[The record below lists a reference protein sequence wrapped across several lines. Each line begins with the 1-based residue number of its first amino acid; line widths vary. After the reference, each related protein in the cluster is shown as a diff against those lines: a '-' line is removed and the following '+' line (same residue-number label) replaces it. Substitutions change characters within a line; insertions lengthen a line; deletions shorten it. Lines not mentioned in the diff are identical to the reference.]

1 MIDKEIET
9 SMTKYIPMPICVI
22 NCQGKVI
29 EASER
34 ISDVFLYD
42 GILDSDIFALTGIKT
57 SDLYASSESG
67 NYPMIRRNDRVFKLV
82 TNKIGEK
89 QEAEETGTEQ
99 IPNAGSKFEAEEENH
114 RKKHLEEIKEERDL
128 AVFFCDVTNLEELK
142 DRYND
147 EKPCIAKI
155 QLDNYDQL
163 IDSTGPVPRLAL
175 SSEIDQVI
183 RKWAGRINASISR
196 VKNSNYVVW
205 FEQQYL
211 DKIIASKF
219 DLLDDVRNLETGTDF
234 PASLSIGVGVGGKTM
249 AQTEEYAD
257 AALDFALGR
266 GGDQAVVKR
275 NIKIEYFGGKLQTV
289 EKSNKGKSRIVG
301 HALKQLIEQSRK
313 IFIMGHYNPDMDS
326 FGSALGVN
334 RLCTLSD
341 REAYIVIDEYNE
353 SLQAIFKQ
361 AKESDVYN
369 FISSEKAITLAEED
383 SLVIVV
389 DTHRPSMVQCPKLL
403 EICERKVVIDHHRK
417 VEEFIENPVLAYM
430 ESYASSASELV
441 AEILQ
446 FMISKKSL
454 VKLEAE
460 ALLAGIT
467 VDTNGFAI
475 KTGVRTFEAS
485 AWLRRQGADPTE
497 VKRFFQEDF
506 SNVKLKSES
515 IAETKI
521 TENGIA
527 ISACRKIRSDA
538 QLLCAQIADQLLTI
552 KKIKAS
558 FVVGRNTENKTVISA
573 RSLGDVNVQVVMEKF
588 GGGGHLTTAAAQVD
602 EGISETIKKIMDI
615 MEVHKN
621 DSDSE

>member
-42 GILDSDIFALTGIKT
+42 GILGSDIFALTGIKN

-89 QEAEETGTEQ
+89 QETEETGTEQ
-99 IPNAGSKFEAEEENH
+99 IPNAGSEFEAEGENQ
-114 RKKHLEEIKEERDL
+114 RKKHLEGIKEERDL

-183 RKWAGRINASISR
+183 RKWAGRISASISR

-257 AALDFALGR
+257 AALDLALGR

-353 SLQAIFKQ
+353 SLQAIFRQ

-369 FISSEKAITLAEED
+369 FISSEKAIALAEED

-527 ISACRKIRSDA
+527 ITACRKIRSDA

>member
-99 IPNAGSKFEAEEENH
+99 IPNAGSKFEAEEENQ

-163 IDSTGPVPRLAL
+163 IDSTGPDPRLAL

-257 AALDFALGR
+257 AALDLALGR

-506 SNVKLKSES
+506 SNVKLKAES

>member
-89 QEAEETGTEQ
+89 QEAEEKGTEQ
-99 IPNAGSKFEAEEENH
+99 IPNAGSKFEAEEENQ

-257 AALDFALGR
+257 AALDLALGR

-369 FISSEKAITLAEED
+369 FISSEKAITLADED

-506 SNVKLKSES
+506 SNVKLKAES

-573 RSLGDVNVQVVMEKF
+573 RSLGDINVQVVMEKF